1 MARTVAIFLGVWVA
15 ISIPTGIV
23 IGRLLATAS
32 RLPRSGPRLEAE
44 RRGSRAAS
52 CRHSIEPTR
61 LAGRRLAVLRGEA
74 VSPRQGSAMTTP
86 LHAVASMASS
96 MTLLVAHRPN
106 A

>member
-23 IGRLLATAS
+23 LGRLIATAS

-74 VSPRQGSAMTTP
+74 VSPMPRVSHDDAPARSG
-86 LHAVASMASS
+86 LHG
-96 MTLLVAHRPN
+96 LVDDIVGGAPP
-106 A
+106 